1 MGAVSTALLS
11 LVAVVTRLIAMR
23 VALRLFVLGVS
34 ARKRDGGFVIALLQS
49 STIGTV
55 RPGAM
60 ASSQAFEVLVV
71 PFRARPGDR

>member
-34 ARKRDGGFVIALLQS
+34 ARKRDGSFVIALLPIVNDRDGS
-49 STIGTV
+49 ARRDGR
-55 RPGAM
+55 RPGVRA
-60 ASSQAFEVLVV
+60 AGSAVSSVA
-71 PFRARPGDR
+71 G